1 MELVVIDV
9 VQKHVHAGK
18 VVGGVVDFLPEE
30 AFFDDVLVKLFFRL
44 QEQAARAASGVVDFV
59 DFLLPVHRQP
69 RNQFG
74 DALRG
79 EKFAAG
85 FACVGSVVG
94 NQVFVGIAEKVDV
107 VVFKIA
113 EIEFRHAFEDGG
125 KAFVLVGNGA
135 AESAAGGVEVV
146 KQTFNVLFGR
156 IAGGGAFN
164 RGKNFFQL
172 GVELFVLMGFGG
184 NIAKKLAGV
193 DEIAFDFDGIVF
205 DFGRDD
211 AVGHSG
217 IINTAVASLHIVGE
231 VFADK
236 AVEKCA
242 ENVLFKVPAVHRTT
256 YFVRDFPDLAVQLG
270 ALLYFGHNRNLYK
283 S

>member
-9 VQKHVHAGK
+9 VQEHVHAGE

-30 AFFDDVLVKLFFRL
+30 AFFNNVFVKLFFRL
-44 QEQAARAASGVVDFV
+44 QEQAARAASGVVNFV

-94 NQVFVGIAEKVDV
+94 NQVFVGIAKKVDV
-107 VVFKIA
+107 VVFKTA

-135 AESAAGGVEVV
+135 AEPAAGGVEVV
-146 KQTFNVLFGR
+146 KQAFDGLFGR

-164 RGKNFFQL
+164 RGKDFFQL
-172 GVELFVLMGFGG
+172 SVELFVLMGFGG
-184 NIAKKLAGV
+184 NIAK
-193 DEIAFDFDGIVF
+193 
-205 DFGRDD
+205 
-211 AVGHSG
+211 SW
-217 IINTAVASLHIVGE
+217 
-231 VFADK
+231 
-236 AVEKCA
+236 
-242 ENVLFKVPAVHRTT
+242 
-256 YFVRDFPDLAVQLG
+256 LG
-270 ALLYFGHNRNLYK
+270 
-283 S
+283 